1 MMYIIDEHKPI
12 NVRMRL
18 YSFVNTQ
25 CMRVYESHSMEASKR
40 IHHNLDTCK
49 WIGFRDQC
57 DNCKVRDRYVRGD
70 DLLKMIASM
79 HTRCACVAVCW
90 RACSP
95 YLLVCVRACV
105 RVCVL
110 TRSRQVFS
118 SICACVRVYFCAS
131 ACMCLLVRAC
141 MCACVC

>member
-1 MMYIIDEHKPI
+1 
-12 NVRMRL
+12 
-18 YSFVNTQ
+18 
-25 CMRVYESHSMEASKR
+25 MRVYESHSMKASKH

-57 DNCKVRDRYVRGD
+57 DDCKVNVRDRYVCGD

-79 HTRCACVAVCW
+79 HTGCACVAVCW

-95 YLLVCVRACV
+95 YLLVCACV

-110 TRSRQVFS
+110 TRSRHVFS
-118 SICACVRVYFCAS
+118 SMCACVRVYFCVR
-131 ACMCLLVRAC
+131 ACMCVLVRAC